1 MTDNKI
7 PCAVYRCSK
16 QVEMYLYLRPDI
28 KTETL
33 PTELLKRMG
42 QLTHVMDID
51 LSQRKLARVDATK
64 VAEKLK
70 ETGYYIQMPPNGHIT
85 GHLHFGD

>member
-1 MTDNKI
+1 MSEGKI

-16 QVEMYLYLRPDI
+16 QVEMYLYLRPDL
-28 KTETL
+28 KPETL
-33 PTELLKRMG
+33 PAELLKRMG

-51 LSQRKLARVDATK
+51 LAQRKLARVDAAK

-70 ETGYYIQMPPNGHIT
+70 EPGYYIQMPPNGHIT
-85 GHLHFGD
+85 GHLYFGD